1 MEAEMPSIRI
11 ITEGQT
17 LEFSNDS
24 VENVRDLVREAG
36 PLLNIPASANIAVN
50 GASATE
56 DTVLTDGDEV
66 TTTKPAGRKGA

>member
-50 GASATE
+50 GAPATE